1 MNQYE
6 TAADLIRADKLQG
19 PVDLYR
25 VLLTIKNGFANG
37 KATLGCYAITKA
49 EAKRA
54 GIKWS
59 FVINSVEV
67 LGLKIENRHGR
78 HGHMISI

>member
-6 TAADLIRADKLQG
+6 TAADLIRAHKLQG

-25 VLLTIKNGFANG
+25 ALLTIKHGFANG
-37 KATLGCYAITKA
+37 KSTLGCYAITKA

-54 GIKWS
+54 GIEWS

-67 LGLKIENRHGR
+67 LGLKIENCHGR